1 MTLPSLIFGAL
12 TATLLGALFH
22 LWKGGGP
29 AKLLLYQIL
38 AWVGF
43 FGGHIAAIHWDWA
56 WGKIGPLAVGPG
68 ILGALILL
76 AIGHYLS
83 LTPN

>member
-12 TATLLGALFH
+12 IATLLGALFH
-22 LWKGGGP
+22 LWKDGGP
-29 AKLLLYQIL
+29 AKLLLYQTL

-43 FGGHIAAIHWDWA
+43 FGGDVVAAHWGWT
-56 WGKIGPLAVGPG
+56 WGKIGPLAVVPG
-68 ILGALILL
+68 ILGALIFL

>member
-12 TATLLGALFH
+12 IATLLGALFH

-29 AKLLLYQIL
+29 AKMLLYQIL

-43 FGGHIAAIHWDWA
+43 FGGHIAAKSLGWG
-56 WGKIGPLAVGPG
+56 WGKVGPLAVGPG
-68 ILGALILL
+68 IISALILL